1 MPFRYAGLP
10 RRVVRRLP
18 FLFSSTVSG
27 IALLGACAGEPT
39 GPSNPAA
46 IADQYIVQFSDS
58 EKDVPGLAKQLAAQ
72 SGGTLGF
79 TYTTAIKGFSAHI
92 PAHAVAALQHNPHVA
107 NIEPDQV
114 VQLFGS
120 ETAAPWGLD
129 RVDQPALPLNG
140 MYTYASTGAGV
151 NIYIIDTGILTAH
164 SDFSGR
170 ASVAVD
176 IVGDGQNGQDCNGHG
191 THVAG
196 IAGGTSYGVA
206 KAAKLYAVR
215 VLDCTGYG
223 AYSDIIAGVDW
234 VTQNRQL
241 PAVANMSLGGGWSK
255 AVNDAVSS
263 SIKAGVT
270 YAVAAG
276 NGHTDACSMSP
287 ASTPDALTVAA
298 SDQTDH
304 NATFTNLGSCVDLF
318 APGVGI
324 PSDWNTSTTATKVLS
339 GTSMSSPH
347 VAGAAAL
354 YLQRNPAATPAT
366 VALALLGRATSG
378 TLTITT
384 GCTRPP
390 GFCSRL
396 LTVPNLLLYMG
407 GL

>member
-318 APGVGI
+318 AP
-324 PSDWNTSTTATKVLS
+324 
-339 GTSMSSPH
+339 
-347 VAGAAAL
+347 
-354 YLQRNPAATPAT
+354 
-366 VALALLGRATSG
+366 
-378 TLTITT
+378 
-384 GCTRPP
+384 
-390 GFCSRL
+390 
-396 LTVPNLLLYMG
+396 
-407 GL
+407 